1 MIDHMKQILVQL
13 DERTAALLE
22 RAVPARTRK
31 RSEFIRQA
39 IGRAL
44 LEVEEVRTRAA
55 YRRSPPDPIAFDPAV
70 WADAAEALRP
80 PRRRRR
86 R

>member
-1 MIDHMKQILVQL
+1 MMDHMKQILVQL

-22 RAVPARTRK
+22 RTVPARTRK

-55 YRRSPPDPIAFDPAV
+55 YRRAPHAPLAFDPSV
-70 WADAAEALRP
+70 WADASEALRP
-80 PRRRRR
+80 PRRRRSR
-86 R
+86 